1 MMCRTFS
8 RLSLLLR
15 FFATAA
21 LGCGSAWLDAAEVQA
36 PAPAVAGQRWSLER
50 ALNRAMEANPE
61 LVAAKHEVERQEG
74 LRLQVQARLLPSVSA
89 SASINQRDRGLVDV
103 AVNAPPSEANAAALH
118 SYDMRIEVR
127 QLVFDGLS
135 SWHQNQRQKLLSK
148 QAYLTLQTTAV
159 RTASMV
165 RQSFEAIQLRTTQVE
180 AEQRR
185 IEEFVQ
191 VVKSAERK
199 KSVGEIPEYEYLRAE
214 AELQG
219 ARAELAGA
227 IREKGKVEQTFKRLL
242 QISDLGGPIELEGE
256 FGPRA
261 FNLPLPDA
269 ISRARANRPDV
280 EAMEV
285 ALEAAKR
292 NQRAQVGNYLPKF
305 EVFASYGS
313 RSSYYDFELEREGW
327 TVGALG
333 QWAIFDGG
341 ASRGR
346 QVAARAERRA
356 AESKLGEIEHRVAST
371 LHELYQGLDQS
382 RVAMEAQQKS
392 VSLAARAWHDARR
405 LYEVGQVNFEQVL
418 QAAMS
423 HRRAESQFNESVYD
437 YNALI
442 ADIEFNVGGQ
452 LEDSTQLSDKWKP

>member
-1 MMCRTFS
+1 
-8 RLSLLLR
+8 
-15 FFATAA
+15 
-21 LGCGSAWLDAAEVQA
+21 
-36 PAPAVAGQRWSLER
+36 
-50 ALNRAMEANPE
+50 MEANPE
-61 LVAAKHEVERQEG
+61 LLAAKHEVERQEG
-74 LRLQVQARLLPSVSA
+74 LRLQVQARLLPSLSA
-89 SASINQRDRGLVDV
+89 SGSINQRDRGLVDI
-103 AVNAPPSEANAAALH
+103 APSAPPTEQNAAALH
-118 SYDMRIEVR
+118 AYDVRLEVR

-148 QAYLTLQTTAV
+148 QAFLTLQTTAI
-159 RTASMV
+159 RTAAMV
-165 RQSFEAIQLRTTQVE
+165 RQSFDSIQLRTTQVE
-180 AEQRR
+180 AERRR
-185 IEEFVQ
+185 IEEFEKIVA
-191 VVKSAERK
+191 SAERK

-227 IREKGKVEQTFKRLL
+227 IRERGKAEQTFKRLL
-242 QISDLGGPIELEGE
+242 QISELGGEIQLDGQ
-256 FGPRA
+256 FGPRG
-261 FNLPLPDA
+261 FNLPLSDA
-269 ISRARANRPDV
+269 ISRAQANRPDV
-280 EAMEV
+280 EAMTV

-292 NQRAQVGNYLPKF
+292 NQRAQVGNYLPRF

-313 RSSYYDFELEREGW
+313 RSSYYDFEVDRDGW
-327 TVGALG
+327 TVGAVG

-346 QVAARAERRA
+346 QVAARAVRRA
-356 AESKLGEIEHRVAST
+356 AEAKLGEIEHRVAST
-371 LHELYQGLDQS
+371 LHELYQGLEQS

-392 VSLAARAWHDARR
+392 VSLAARAWRDAQR

-423 HRRAESQFNESVYD
+423 HRRAESQFNESVYN

-452 LEDSTQLSDKWKP
+452 LQDSTQLSEKWKP